1 MDRHQK
7 QIILQNCNN
16 VPSDGLYKLI
26 SEGSITLAELESH
39 GLAKEKL
46 KEIAI
51 FIDPSS
57 DTTPVA
63 IPGIPAIPNIPA
75 IPAMPAIPNTPG
87 MSTVPTIPSI
97 PSIPTI
103 PTLTSAANTKSEE
116 AFNLSSVIEQIKNNE
131 IAAEKLDRLI
141 KENKLSYEDLEIN
154 GIDPKV
160 IFSLK
165 FFGSNQ
171 AITRFYG
178 IKDLPVMEEGRTD
191 VYMVGMAASGKS
203 TMLSG
208 IFKYVNDQGI
218 FLPDTYNQNGNAYM
232 EQLKRQLDYGVLP
245 VGTAKGTYN
254 YIATSFKDQSGKK
267 HPFNIVEVPGENYQ
281 RMFSEGMNSETDYIR
296 DFVDYIKNRNKKIL
310 VFVID
315 SVAQLQRFTN
325 TELFG
330 NLDQSIAY
338 NNILAMFREH
348 KILDRTDAI
357 YFVVNKFDVLK
368 NERYA
373 FDERPDEEI
382 ALEFIEQEFASLLS
396 ASREARENN
405 KNKFKIKAIPFSIGE
420 VVLDKLLKTFD
431 SRNSKTIVDGLLED
445 SFIVSGGAFWNKLF
459 K

>member
-16 VPSDGLYKLI
+16 VPAEGLYKLI

-39 GLAKEKL
+39 GLAKDKIR
-46 KEIAI
+46 EIG
-51 FIDPSS
+51 FLIDPSS
-57 DTTPVA
+57 DTTPIA
-63 IPGIPAIPNIPA
+63 IPIIPAIPNIPA
-75 IPAMPAIPNTPG
+75 IPSIPTISTIPGIPNVPEI
-87 MSTVPTIPSI
+87 PTIPSI
-97 PSIPTI
+97 PTIASISNSKGNETYD
-103 PTLTSAANTKSEE
+103 LSAI
-116 AFNLSSVIEQIKNNE
+116 LEQIKNKE
-131 IAAEKLDRLI
+131 ISAEGLDRLI
-141 KENKLSYEDLEIN
+141 KENKLSYDDLEKN

-178 IKDLPVMEEGRTD
+178 IKDLPEMEEGRTD

-218 FLPDTYNQNGNAYM
+218 FLPDPFNQNGNAYM

-245 VGTAKGTYN
+245 VGTAQGSYN
-254 YIATSFKDQSGKK
+254 YIATSFKDQFGKK

-281 RMFSEGMNSETDYIR
+281 RMFSEGMNSDTDYIR
-296 DFVDYIKNRNKKIL
+296 DFVNYIKNRNKKIL

-325 TELFG
+325 IALFG

-373 FDERPDEEI
+373 FDERPDENL

-396 ASREARENN
+396 ASREARENS

-420 VVLDKLLKTFD
+420 VVLDKLLKNFD
-431 SRNSKTIVDGLLED
+431 NTNSKAIVDNLLED

>member
-63 IPGIPAIPNIPA
+63 IPGIPNIPG

-191 VYMVGMAASGKS
+191 VYMVGMPASGKS

-208 IFKYVNDQGI
+208 IFKYVNDNGI
-218 FLPDTYNQNGNAYM
+218 FLPDTFNQNGNAYM

-245 VGTAKGTYN
+245 VATVAGSYN
-254 YIATSFKDQSGKK
+254 YIATSFKDQLGKK

-281 RMFSEGMNSETDYIR
+281 RMFTEGMNSETEHIR
-296 DFVDYIKNRNKKIL
+296 DFVDYIKNRNQKIL

-325 TELFG
+325 TALFG
-330 NLDQSIAY
+330 ALDQSIAY

-373 FDERPDEEI
+373 FDERPDEKL

-396 ASREARENN
+396 ASLEARENS
-405 KNKFKIKAIPFSIGE
+405 KNKFKVRVIPFSIGE
-420 VVLDKLLKTFD
+420 IVLNGILKKFE
-431 SRNSKTIVDGLLED
+431 SKNFKTIVDNLLED
-445 SFIVSGGAFWNKLF
+445 SFIVNGGAFWNKLL